1 MSQPKEESFIVKY
14 RKEII
19 IAVIALL
26 MLLFIVFNS
35 EKIDFSLVFFSISI
49 SKIFLI
55 ALFFALGM
63 LTIWV
68 RNYSLNKEKNNRI
81 KDLEAKVKELEKG
94 NQPPLPP
101 LPPVQS

>member
-1 MSQPKEESFIVKY
+1 MTQSKEESFIVKY
-14 RKEII
+14 RKEIV

-26 MLLFIVFNS
+26 MLLFIIFNA
-35 EKIDFSLVFFSISI
+35 EKIEFSLVFFSISI

-63 LTIWV
+63 LTVWV

-81 KDLEAKVKELEKG
+81 KDLEAKLKELEKG

-101 LPPVQS
+101 LPPANS